1 LSAIA
6 DLLKLCDKGIVC
18 LYRSLDRRLVG
29 RSEAYSSFTGRVQA
43 LAKAHTCSPRT
54 KMQGAD
60 VMELVSEQVLIGA
73 PNDSQTLDHLCG
85 VCVRVRLL
93 YFHRK

>member
-29 RSEAYSSFTGRVQA
+29 RS
-43 LAKAHTCSPRT
+43 
-54 KMQGAD
+54 
-60 VMELVSEQVLIGA
+60 
-73 PNDSQTLDHLCG
+73 
-85 VCVRVRLL
+85 
-93 YFHRK
+93 

>member
-1 LSAIA
+1 MSAIA

-54 KMQGAD
+54 MMQGAD
-60 VMELVSEQVLIGA
+60 VMELVSEQVLT
-73 PNDSQTLDHLCG
+73 P
-85 VCVRVRLL
+85 R
-93 YFHRK
+93 

>member
-1 LSAIA
+1 
-6 DLLKLCDKGIVC
+6 
-18 LYRSLDRRLVG
+18 LDRRLVG